1 MHGWCEK
8 DPLDPTEQTLHF
20 VAIKEHSTEMHQNAH
35 LMHLLSIL
43 MMHYPYQNSHM
54 MIEYTKISHSKL
66 LHTKSTKD
74 PTRSQ
79 EQTYKNLGH
88 RKRPLIVTLSILS
101 LYFSTH
107 MYYAVQQGSLRTP
120 PPPIWFKHRD

>member
-8 DPLDPTEQTLHF
+8 DPLDPTEQTLQPRNLDG
-20 VAIKEHSTEMHQNAH
+20 IKEHSTEMHHKAH
-35 LMHLLSIL
+35 LMHQLSIL
-43 MMHYPYQNSHM
+43 IQYHPYLNSYI
-54 MIEYTKISHSKL
+54 MIEYTKISHSEL

-88 RKRPLIVTLSILS
+88 RKRPRSSPFRSYHSTSPHTCTTL
-101 LYFSTH
+101 FNK
-107 MYYAVQQGSLRTP
+107 VV
-120 PPPIWFKHRD
+120 